1 MEAQEYMIMYLTQAR
16 LEYQVHEEIILGPWL
31 SLITV
36 EDLFMMH
43 LFSLGW
49 DKTIVSYGEVA
60 FGVFWVKWNLT
71 VSKVVLLKTMGTE
84 NPGRPTSSPFA
95 AAPPTMTPFS
105 ASGPMV
111 GSEAS
116 GFRPPA
122 QPPQNTMP
130 SISSGPVV
138 GPRVSGF
145 RPYNPPARFSDPSVT
160 SPPTAYIPP
169 TGGTSFQRYPAPQFP
184 SAHQAPPTGA
194 PPIGQPPFQ
203 APAGQASPP
212 ASFRTQPPVP
222 LVPMGSPPSSVNA
235 PQFSSDS
242 LPFAPRMNFQPP
254 FPPMDSSYSTARAP
268 LQPPLPGYVKQANA
282 VSQAPPVTPFQAQQG
297 GSAPPI
303 GGIQG
308 LAEDFSSLS
317 LGSVPGSIDSGLNP
331 KALPRPLEGD
341 MEPNSLGD
349 AYSMNCNPRYL
360 RLTTSA
366 MPGSQSLLSRWHFPL
381 GAVVCPLAEAP
392 DGEEVPVINFVSTGI
407 IRCRRCRTYVNP
419 YVTFTDSGRKWRCN
433 ICALLNDVP
442 GDYFAQLDATG
453 RRIDLDQ
460 RPELTK
466 GSVEF
471 VAPTEYMVRPPMP
484 PLYFFLIDVS
494 VSAVRSGMWSYTI
507 ASGLVHALLDM
518 NDKVLGKVVAQTIKS
533 CLDEL
538 PGFPRTQVGFITF
551 DSTIHF
557 YNMKSSLTQP
567 QMMVVSDLDDIFVPL
582 PDDLLVNLSES
593 RSVVEAFLD
602 SLPSMF
608 QDNVNVESALGPA
621 VKAAFM
627 VMSQLGGKLLIFQ
640 NTMPSLGIGRLKL
653 RGDDLRVYGTDK
665 EHALRIPE
673 DPFYKN
679 MAAECTKYQIGV
691 NVYAFSEKYTDIA
704 SLGALAK
711 YSGGQIYYY
720 PSFQS
725 ATHGEKLRHELA
737 RDLTRETAW
746 EAVMRIRCG
755 KGIRFTSYHGNF
767 MLRSTDLLAL
777 PAVDC
782 DKAYG
787 AQLSL
792 EETLLT
798 SQTVYFQVA
807 LLFTEVLLTVKRY
820 TASCGERRI
829 RVHTAAVPV
838 VADLG
843 EMYRQADTG
852 AIVSL
857 FARLAIEKSLSHKLE
872 DARSSVQLRIVK
884 ALREYRNL
892 YAVQHRLGGRMI
904 YPEPLKFLPLY
915 GLALC
920 KSAALRGGYADV
932 QLDDRC
938 AAGFTMMALPV
949 NKMLKLLYPS
959 LIRVDEYLLKPS
971 AQADEFKNIMK
982 RLPLTAESLD
992 ARGLYVYDDGF
1003 RFVVWFGRML
1013 SPDVAMN
1020 LLGQDAAVELSKVTL
1035 GKHDTEMSR
1044 KLMGLLKKLR
1054 ESDRSYYQL
1063 CNLVRQGEQP
1073 REGYFLL
1080 TNLVEDQIAGT
1091 SGYSEWMVQLHR
1103 QVQQSA

>member
-1 MEAQEYMIMYLTQAR
+1 
-16 LEYQVHEEIILGPWL
+16 
-31 SLITV
+31 
-36 EDLFMMH
+36 
-43 LFSLGW
+43 
-49 DKTIVSYGEVA
+49 
-60 FGVFWVKWNLT
+60 
-71 VSKVVLLKTMGTE
+71 MGTE
-84 NPGRPTSSPFA
+84 NPGRPNFPLTGSPFA
-95 AAPPTMTPFS
+95 APPPTTTPFS
-105 ASGPMV
+105 ASGPVV

-122 QPPQNTMP
+122 QPPQNAMP
-130 SISSGPVV
+130 SVSSGPVV
-138 GPRVSGF
+138 GPQASGF
-145 RPYNPPARFSDPSVT
+145 RPNNLPARFNDPPVI
-160 SPPTAYIPP
+160 SPPTAYVTPIGGPP
-169 TGGTSFQRYPAPQFP
+169 FQRYPTPQFP
-184 SAHQAPPTGA
+184 SAHQAPPPRA

-203 APAGQASPP
+203 SPAGQVPSP
-212 ASFRTQPPVP
+212 ASFHPQPQVHA
-222 LVPMGSPPSSVNA
+222 VPMGSPPSRANN
-235 PQFSSDS
+235 PQLPSDS
-242 LPFAPRMNFQPP
+242 SSFGSRANFQPP
-254 FPPMDSSYSTARAP
+254 FSSMDSSYSASRAN

-282 VSQAPPVTPFQAQQG
+282 VSQAPPMAPFQAQQG
-297 GSAPPI
+297 SYAAPTPTPPPTFHPQQGGFAQPPPIAAPFGLHSRDQIQHPGSAPPI

-308 LAEDFSSLS
+308 LAEDFGSLS
-317 LGSVPGSIDSGLNP
+317 IGSVPGTIDSGLDP
-331 KALPRPLEGD
+331 KALPRPLDGD
-341 MEPNSLGD
+341 VEPNSLGE

-366 MPGSQSLLSRWHFPL
+366 IPSSQSLLSRWHCPL

-453 RRIDLDQ
+453 RRIDLNQ
-460 RPELTK
+460 RPELIK
-466 GSVEF
+466 GSVDF

-494 VSAVRSGMWSYTI
+494 VSAVRSGMI
-507 ASGLVHALLDM
+507 E
-518 NDKVLGKVVAQTIKS
+518 VVAQTIKS

-551 DSTIHF
+551 DSAIHF

-567 QMMVVSDLDDIFVPL
+567 QMMVVTDLDDIFVPL

-593 RSVVEAFLD
+593 RLVVEAFLD

-608 QDNVNVESALGPA
+608 QDNMNMESALGPA

-640 NTMPSLGIGRLKL
+640 NTMPSLGVGRLKL

-665 EHALRIPE
+665 EHALRTPE

-691 NVYAFSEKYTDIA
+691 NVYAFSDKYIDIA

-711 YSGGQIYYY
+711 YSGGQVYYY

-725 ATHGEKLRHELA
+725 ASHGEKLRRELA

-807 LLFTEVLLTVKRY
+807 LLY

-838 VADLG
+838 VTDLG
-843 EMYRQADTG
+843 EMYRQADAG

-884 ALREYRNL
+884 ALREFRNL

-904 YPEPLKFLPLY
+904 YPESLKLLPLY
-915 GLALC
+915 GLALS

-949 NKMLKLLYPS
+949 KKLLKLLYPS

-971 AQADEFKNIMK
+971 AQTDEFKNIMK

-992 ARGLYVYDDGF
+992 SRGLYVYDDGF

-1013 SPDVAMN
+1013 SPDLAMN
-1020 LLGQDAAVELSKVTL
+1020 LLGQDAAAEFSKVSF

-1044 KLMGLLKKLR
+1044 KLMGVLRKLR
-1054 ESDRSYYQL
+1054 ESDPSYYQL

-1073 REGYFLL
+1073 REGFFLL
-1080 TNLVEDQIAGT
+1080 TNFVEDQIGGT
-1091 SGYSEWMVQLHR
+1091 SGYSEWMVQIHR
-1103 QVQQSA
+1103 QVQQNA

>member
-1 MEAQEYMIMYLTQAR
+1 
-16 LEYQVHEEIILGPWL
+16 
-31 SLITV
+31 
-36 EDLFMMH
+36 
-43 LFSLGW
+43 
-49 DKTIVSYGEVA
+49 
-60 FGVFWVKWNLT
+60 
-71 VSKVVLLKTMGTE
+71 MGTE
-84 NPGRPTSSPFA
+84 NPGRPNFPLTGSPFA
-95 AAPPTMTPFS
+95 AAPPTTTPFS
-105 ASGPMV
+105 ASGPVV

-130 SISSGPVV
+130 SVSSGPVV
-138 GPRVSGF
+138 GPQASGY
-145 RPYNPPARFSDPSVT
+145 RPNNLPARFNDPPVI
-160 SPPTAYIPP
+160 SPPTAYVPP
-169 TGGTSFQRYPAPQFP
+169 IGGPPFQRYPTPQFP
-184 SAHQAPPTGA
+184 SAHQAPPPRA

-203 APAGQASPP
+203 PPVGQVPSQASFHP
-212 ASFRTQPPVP
+212 QPQVHA
-222 LVPMGSPPSSVNA
+222 VPMGSPPSRAND
-235 PQFSSDS
+235 PQLPSDS
-242 LPFAPRMNFQPP
+242 SSFGSRANFQPP
-254 FPPMDSSYSTARAP
+254 FSSVDSSYSASRAN
-268 LQPPLPGYVKQANA
+268 LQPPLPGYVNQANA
-282 VSQAPPVTPFQAQQG
+282 VSQAPPMALFQAQQG
-297 GSAPPI
+297 SYAAPTPTPPPTFHPQQGGFAQPPPIAAPFGLHSRDQIQHPGSAPPI

-308 LAEDFSSLS
+308 LAEDFGSLS
-317 LGSVPGSIDSGLNP
+317 IGSVPGTIDSGLDP
-331 KALPRPLEGD
+331 KALPRPLDGD
-341 MEPNSLGD
+341 VEPNSLGE

-366 MPGSQSLLSRWHFPL
+366 IPSSQSLLSRWHCPL

-453 RRIDLDQ
+453 RRVDLNQ
-460 RPELTK
+460 RPELIK
-466 GSVEF
+466 GSVDF

-494 VSAVRSGMWSYTI
+494 VSAVRSGMI
-507 ASGLVHALLDM
+507 E
-518 NDKVLGKVVAQTIKS
+518 VVAQTIKS

-593 RSVVEAFLD
+593 RPVVEAFLD

-608 QDNVNVESALGPA
+608 QDNMNMESALGPA

-640 NTMPSLGIGRLKL
+640 NTMPSLGVGRLKL

-665 EHALRIPE
+665 EHALRTPE

-691 NVYAFSEKYTDIA
+691 NVYAFSDKYIDIA

-711 YSGGQIYYY
+711 YSGGQVYYY

-725 ATHGEKLRHELA
+725 ASHGEKLRHELA

-807 LLFTEVLLTVKRY
+807 LLY

-838 VADLG
+838 VTDLG

-884 ALREYRNL
+884 ALREFRNL

-904 YPEPLKFLPLY
+904 YPESLKLLPLY
-915 GLALC
+915 GLALS

-949 NKMLKLLYPS
+949 KKLLKLLYPS

-971 AQADEFKNIMK
+971 AQTDEFKNIMK

-992 ARGLYVYDDGF
+992 SRGLYVYDDGF

-1013 SPDVAMN
+1013 SPDLAMN
-1020 LLGQDAAVELSKVTL
+1020 LLGQDAAAEFSKVSF

-1044 KLMGLLKKLR
+1044 KLMGVLMKLR
-1054 ESDRSYYQL
+1054 ESDPSYYQL

-1073 REGYFLL
+1073 REGFFLL
-1080 TNLVEDQIAGT
+1080 TNFVEDQIGGT
-1091 SGYSEWMVQLHR
+1091 SGYSEWMVQIHR
-1103 QVQQSA
+1103 QVQQNA

>member
-1 MEAQEYMIMYLTQAR
+1 
-16 LEYQVHEEIILGPWL
+16 
-31 SLITV
+31 
-36 EDLFMMH
+36 
-43 LFSLGW
+43 
-49 DKTIVSYGEVA
+49 
-60 FGVFWVKWNLT
+60 
-71 VSKVVLLKTMGTE
+71 MGTE
-84 NPGRPTSSPFA
+84 NPGRPNFPLTGSPFA
-95 AAPPTMTPFS
+95 AAPPTTTPFS
-105 ASGPMV
+105 ASGPVV

-122 QPPQNTMP
+122 QPPQNAMP
-130 SISSGPVV
+130 SVSSGPVV
-138 GPRVSGF
+138 GPQASGY
-145 RPYNPPARFSDPSVT
+145 RPNNLPARFNDPPVI
-160 SPPTAYIPP
+160 SPPTAYVPP
-169 TGGTSFQRYPAPQFP
+169 IGGPPFQRYPTPQFP
-184 SAHQAPPTGA
+184 SAHQAPPPRA

-203 APAGQASPP
+203 LPAGQVPSP
-212 ASFRTQPPVP
+212 ASFHPQPQVHA
-222 LVPMGSPPSSVNA
+222 VPMGSPPSRVND
-235 PQFSSDS
+235 PQLPSDS
-242 LPFAPRMNFQPP
+242 SSFGPRANFQPP
-254 FPPMDSSYSTARAP
+254 FSSMDSSYSASRAN

-282 VSQAPPVTPFQAQQG
+282 VSQAPPMAPFQAQQG
-297 GSAPPI
+297 SYAAPTPTPPPTFHPQQGGFAQPPPIAAPFGLHSRDQIQHPGSAPPI

-308 LAEDFSSLS
+308 LAEDFGSLS
-317 LGSVPGSIDSGLNP
+317 IGSIPGTIDSGLDP
-331 KALPRPLEGD
+331 KALPRPLDGD
-341 MEPNSLGD
+341 VEPNSLGE

-366 MPGSQSLLSRWHFPL
+366 IPSSQSLLSRWHCPL

-453 RRIDLDQ
+453 RRIDLNQ
-460 RPELTK
+460 RPELIK
-466 GSVEF
+466 GSVDF

-494 VSAVRSGMWSYTI
+494 VSAVRSGMI
-507 ASGLVHALLDM
+507 E
-518 NDKVLGKVVAQTIKS
+518 VVAQTIKS

-567 QMMVVSDLDDIFVPL
+567 QMMVVTDLDDIFVPL

-593 RSVVEAFLD
+593 RLVVEAFLD

-608 QDNVNVESALGPA
+608 QDNMNMESALGPA

-640 NTMPSLGIGRLKL
+640 NTMPSLGVGRLKL

-665 EHALRIPE
+665 EHALRTPE

-691 NVYAFSEKYTDIA
+691 NVYAFSDKYIDIA

-711 YSGGQIYYY
+711 YSGGQVYYY

-725 ATHGEKLRHELA
+725 ASHGEKLRHELA

-807 LLFTEVLLTVKRY
+807 LLY

-838 VADLG
+838 VTDLG
-843 EMYRQADTG
+843 EMYRQADAG

-884 ALREYRNL
+884 ALREFRNL

-904 YPEPLKFLPLY
+904 YPESLKLLPLY
-915 GLALC
+915 GLALS

-949 NKMLKLLYPS
+949 KKLLKLLYPS

-971 AQADEFKNIMK
+971 AQTDEFKNIMK

-992 ARGLYVYDDGF
+992 SRGLYVYDDGF

-1013 SPDVAMN
+1013 SPDLAMT
-1020 LLGQDAAVELSKVTL
+1020 LLGQDAAAEFSKVSF

-1044 KLMGLLKKLR
+1044 KLMGVLRKLR
-1054 ESDRSYYQL
+1054 ESDPSYYQL

-1073 REGYFLL
+1073 REGFFLL
-1080 TNLVEDQIAGT
+1080 TNFVEDQIGGT
-1091 SGYSEWMVQLHR
+1091 SGYSEWMVQIHR
-1103 QVQQSA
+1103 QVQQNA